1 MRLRDPASTI
11 LAGTRGSAESPPA
24 VHRHHRPGEAL
35 SRRAF
40 LRAAGAA
47 GGSTLGAS
55 LLGPAAAAARSLRPV
70 PVPGGTEIGGRLFH
84 LFLPGPGNEPSTITD
99 FVGDVGIAVVDG
111 TWEVARG
118 NPRNGVRRGSYEGDL
133 RFMKGVFRAANGA
146 FHQAT
151 FGFV

>member
-1 MRLRDPASTI
+1 MRLRHPASTM
-11 LAGTRGSAESPPA
+11 LAGSRASAERA
-24 VHRHHRPGEAL
+24 LVHHHHPGKAL

-40 LRAAGAA
+40 LRAAGVA
-47 GGSTLGAS
+47 GGTTLGAS

-70 PVPGGTEIGGRLFH
+70 PIPGGTEIAGKLFH

-111 TWEVARG
+111 TWEVAHG
-118 NPRNGVRRGSYEGDL
+118 DPRNEVRRGSYEGDL
-133 RFMKGVFRAANGA
+133 RFMKGVFRAANGG